1 MTNYRFEEAIT
12 TDDGDEAALPVL
24 VHELYSAD
32 TRSYH
37 PPFFRGSPHSACLV
51 FPCNC
56 NLSWNAASSTGSC
69 VRCSSMCVIPLI
81 DPHGLGLFARGS
93 RTQSGPPAS
102 TCAPSRPFSS
112 LNQV

>member
-12 TDDGDEAALPVL
+12 TDDGDEAAFPIL

-37 PPFFRGSPHSACLV
+37 PPFFRGS
-51 FPCNC
+51 
-56 NLSWNAASSTGSC
+56 
-69 VRCSSMCVIPLI
+69 
-81 DPHGLGLFARGS
+81 

-102 TCAPSRPFSS
+102 TCAPPRPFSS
-112 LNQV
+112 SKQV